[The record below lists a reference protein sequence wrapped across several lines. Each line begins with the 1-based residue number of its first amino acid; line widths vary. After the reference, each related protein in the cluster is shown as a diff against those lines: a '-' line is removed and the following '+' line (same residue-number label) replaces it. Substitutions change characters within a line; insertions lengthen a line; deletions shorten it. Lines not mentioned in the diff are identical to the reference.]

1 MASQSLLCTIRNIKF
16 VTNVPMRFF
25 VTSSAVEARGR
36 VNWNF
41 VSQEAEQRTKI
52 VLTDRRK
59 LKNVNTS
66 PKFTKN
72 ISQLFKFFPL
82 SPDKVENVL
91 LNHTGILDYDA
102 RKVIEFIKILVEAG
116 DYDIVTQEEALMCIA
131 RYPDLVKLDPGKFKE
146 NVSNIFGV
154 SAIYDLPWNMVLV
167 DSPSTLTDNPSHIGF
182 IVESLT
188 KWFSEER
195 VRDVVGNNPTLF
207 EMSWDEIEEKLRYL
221 QFTMNVSAYRI
232 AMTPKSLTHDLEY
245 FKLRFHKVWHN
256 QIDSQVNF

>member
-1 MASQSLLCTIRNIKF
+1 
-16 VTNVPMRFF
+16 MRFF

-41 VSQEAEQRTKI
+41 VSQETEQRTKI

-59 LKNVNTS
+59 LKNVYTS

-167 DSPSTLTDNPSHIGF
+167 DSPSTLTDNPSHIG
-182 IVESLT
+182 
-188 KWFSEER
+188 
-195 VRDVVGNNPTLF
+195 
-207 EMSWDEIEEKLRYL
+207 
-221 QFTMNVSAYRI
+221 
-232 AMTPKSLTHDLEY
+232 
-245 FKLRFHKVWHN
+245 
-256 QIDSQVNF
+256 